1 MSIKEQIKI
10 ALIQRNMTLTEL
22 YNQLKDKYNK
32 DYSLQ
37 NLSSKI
43 NRNTLKYTEVQEI
56 ADILQYDIIWQDNTS
71 K

>member
-56 ADILQYDIIWQDNTS
+56 ADILQYDIIWQDNTN

>member
-22 YNQLKDKYNK
+22 YNQLKAKYNK

-43 NRNTLKYTEVQEI
+43 NRNTLKYVEVQEI
-56 ADILQYDIIWQDNTS
+56 ADILQYDIVWQDSIN